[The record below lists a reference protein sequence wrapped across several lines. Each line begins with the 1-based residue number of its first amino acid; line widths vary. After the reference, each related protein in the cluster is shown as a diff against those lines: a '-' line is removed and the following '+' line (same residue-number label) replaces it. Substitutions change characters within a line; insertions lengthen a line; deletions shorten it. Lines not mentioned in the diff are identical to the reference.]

1 MATSGAVSSG
11 QGDLEPD
18 GQAVLSVCTTK
29 TNNGRSMVRPRL
41 ANRRAHRRWAQTR
54 GSD

>member
-18 GQAVLSVCTTK
+18 GQAVLSVCRILRKPTI
-29 TNNGRSMVRPRL
+29 G
-41 ANRRAHRRWAQTR
+41 ARWSGR
-54 GSD
+54 GSQSKGTSTLGSDPR